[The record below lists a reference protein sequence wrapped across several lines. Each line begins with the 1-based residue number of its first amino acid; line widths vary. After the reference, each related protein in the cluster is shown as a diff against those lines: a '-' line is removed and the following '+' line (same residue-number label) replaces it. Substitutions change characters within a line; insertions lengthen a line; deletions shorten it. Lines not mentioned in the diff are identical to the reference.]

1 MSLSDLRT
9 FYRTGEE
16 IVLEDLPSGTV
27 RVVAR
32 RATGHFTE
40 APVERVARLEDLVR
54 GTHTLEAV
62 SADGQVLAEELT
74 TVGDHPGERPVLGF
88 ATSFDEASVA
98 PVLKWLKALRCT
110 VVQVYDWMASY
121 SEPLGSPT
129 SWTDPLG
136 RPVSGHALRSLVA
149 GIRATGAVAQA
160 YAPVCASD
168 TTFVSSHPDL
178 LLYRGDGDPE
188 HLGDLLAIADPANRE
203 WQRHWTAVYGEAA
216 DKIGFD
222 GFHLDTYGYPR
233 APLDARGATVDMRMA
248 YSSFLRAVRAARP
261 AELLSFNQVNG
272 VPPRFELPT
281 GRVFR
286 YVETWPPN
294 DAWRHLEALLD
305 RSNPSLGTP
314 GGRGAIACYPPVW
327 QGNRAASLRTVMYTE
342 AIATCLGASL
352 IVFGDREGALQ
363 DPYYPRYQRLAT
375 DEAATVLRWW
385 RFALRCRD
393 LFLEGEDTSW
403 CEIGDENGS
412 VVLVAA
418 ASVHPEP
425 LGQAVF
431 ARVVRQDGLIA
442 VGVVDLTGS
451 ANGQWSQPTA
461 KGRGR
466 SVRVQVLLE
475 RPEQWSVA
483 AAVLGASGDRF
494 TSLTAKVVGH
504 REGSALEASLP
515 LVAGWSV
522 LRLVRGNE
530 HCRRDSG

>member
-1 MSLSDLRT
+1 MSFSDVST

-16 IVLEDLPSGTV
+16 IVLEDLPPGTA

-32 RATGHFTE
+32 RATGDFTE
-40 APVERVARLEDLVR
+40 ATVGRVARLENLVN
-54 GTHTLEAV
+54 GTHALEAV

-74 TVGDHPGERPVLGF
+74 TVGGHPGERPVLGF

-121 SEPLGSPT
+121 SEPLGPQT
-129 SWTDPLG
+129 GWTDPLG
-136 RPVSGHALRSLVA
+136 RPVSYRALRSLVA

-160 YAPVCASD
+160 YAPVCASN
-168 TTFVSSHPDL
+168 TTFAASHPDL

-188 HLGDLLAIADPANRE
+188 HLGDLLTIADPANRE
-203 WQRHWTAVYGEAA
+203 WQRHWSAVYGEAA

-233 APLDARGATVDMRMA
+233 AALDASGATVDMRLA

-294 DAWRHLEALLD
+294 NAWRHLEALLD
-305 RSNPSLGTP
+305 RSNPSPGAP

-327 QGNRAASLRTVMYTE
+327 EGDRAASLRTVTYTE

-352 IVFGDREGALQ
+352 LVFGDLNGVLQ
-363 DPYYPRYQRLAT
+363 DPYYPRYERLVT
-375 DEAATVLRWW
+375 DEAATVLRWR

-425 LGQAVF
+425 LGQALF

-461 KGRGR
+461 EGRCR

-475 RPEQWSVA
+475 HPEEWSA
-483 AAVLGASGDRF
+483 SAAVLGASGDRF
-494 TSLTAKVVGH
+494 TSLTTSVVGH
-504 REGSALEASLP
+504 REGRALEVSLP

-522 LRLVRGNE
+522 LRLVSDKGL
-530 HCRRDSG
+530 HRR

>member
-1 MSLSDLRT
+1 MSFSDVCT

-16 IVLEDLPSGTV
+16 IVLEDLPSGTA

-32 RATGHFTE
+32 RATGDFTE
-40 APVERVARLEDLVR
+40 APVERVARFEYLVN
-54 GTHTLEAV
+54 GTHALEAV

-74 TVGDHPGERPVLGF
+74 TVGGHPGERPVLGF

-98 PVLKWLKALRCT
+98 PVLGWLKALRCT
-110 VVQVYDWMASY
+110 VVQVYDWMAGY
-121 SEPLGSPT
+121 SEPLGPLT
-129 SWTDPLG
+129 GWTDPLG
-136 RPVSGHALRSLVA
+136 RPVSYRALRSLVA
-149 GIRATGAVAQA
+149 GIRETGAVAQA

-168 TTFVSSHPDL
+168 TTYVSSHPDL

-222 GFHLDTYGYPR
+222 GFHLDTYGHPR
-233 APLDARGATVDMRMA
+233 AALDARGATVDMRLA

-261 AELLSFNQVNG
+261 AELLSFNQVDG
-272 VPPRFELPT
+272 VPPRFELPAD
-281 GRVFR
+281 RVFR

-294 DAWRHLEALLD
+294 NAWRHLEALLD
-305 RSNPSLGTP
+305 RSNPSPGAP

-327 QGNRAASLRTVMYTE
+327 EGGRAASLRTVTYTE

-352 IVFGDREGALQ
+352 LVFGDQDGALRE
-363 DPYYPRYQRLAT
+363 PYYPRYEHLAT
-375 DEAATVLRWW
+375 DEAATVLRWR

-403 CEIGDENGS
+403 CDIGDENGS
-412 VVLVAA
+412 VVLVGGAP
-418 ASVHPEP
+418 VHPEP
-425 LGQAVF
+425 VGQALF
-431 ARVVRQDGLIA
+431 ARVVRQDGWVA

-451 ANGQWSQPTA
+451 ADGQWSQPTTE
-461 KGRGR
+461 GRCR

-475 RPEQWSVA
+475 RPEEWAAA
-483 AAVLGASGDRF
+483 AAVLGASDDRF
-494 TSLTAKVVGH
+494 ISLVATEVGH
-504 REGSALEASLP
+504 REGRALEVSLP
-515 LVAGWSV
+515 LGAGWSV
-522 LRLVRGNE
+522 LRLVRSNGD
-530 HCRRDSG
+530 HRK